1 MLDCAEYWESEL
13 DNLKNLEVKRT
24 LIDFEI
30 ENLIYTE
37 NLEKENVLWKK

>member
-1 MLDCAEYWESEL
+1 MLDCAYYWES
-13 DNLKNLEVKRT
+13 DNDSIENLEVKRK

-37 NLEKENVLWKK
+37 KIEKENVLWKK

>member
-1 MLDCAEYWESEL
+1 MLECKEYWES
-13 DNLKNLEVKRT
+13 DNDSIENLEVKRK